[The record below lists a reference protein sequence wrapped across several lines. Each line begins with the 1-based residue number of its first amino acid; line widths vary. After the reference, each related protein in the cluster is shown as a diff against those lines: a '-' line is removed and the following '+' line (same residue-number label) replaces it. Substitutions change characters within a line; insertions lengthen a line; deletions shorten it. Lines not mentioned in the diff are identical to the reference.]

1 MQTIR
6 KDCLPDET
14 ILRIKNLLLDKLNLS
29 VQESHVCNN
38 TKMHSVRL
46 EISNIPL
53 GTNGKGTSQLMP

>member
-1 MQTIR
+1 MQTIH